1 MTSFSSAPRAEAR
14 SSETVVHG
22 HVLRDDFAWLKAANW
37 QEVLREPAKLPAD
50 IRTYLESEN
59 AYAAGIMTP
68 LADLQAR
75 LVAEM
80 RGRMK
85 EDDSTVPSPHGPW
98 AYYTRH
104 RTGGQHP
111 LACRMPRA
119 GGLEVV
125 MLDGDALAE
134 GKPFYH
140 LGSRQHSDDHRY
152 LAWSYDEAGS
162 EFYTIR
168 VRDLETLQ
176 DLPDT
181 VGDSS
186 GDVVWDK
193 ADESFL
199 YVVIDANHRPRQV
212 KRHVL
217 GRPTSEDALVYE
229 ETADGWFV
237 HLEQSQS
244 GEFAFI
250 TISDHET
257 TEAWILT
264 RSDFG
269 AAPVLI
275 AAREEGVRYE
285 PEHLGQG
292 LVLLTNA
299 DGAEDFKIVTAPL
312 GAAPRATWTDLVP
325 HRPGVLI
332 LSIAVFSRW
341 LIRLEREDAHPR
353 IVVRDLVQGGEHA
366 VAFDE
371 EAYSLWSNPGYEFE
385 TDTLRFVYSSPTTP
399 SETYDY
405 DLVRR
410 TRTLLKRQ
418 TVPSGHDSAGY
429 VVRRLFATSHDGA
442 QVPVTVLHGRDV
454 VLDGSAPCLLY
465 GYGAYGHAIPA
476 AFDTR
481 CLSLVDRG
489 FVYAIAHIRGGTEK
503 GWAWYT
509 GGKRAAKTN
518 TFKDFIAAGEMLAL
532 EGYTSRGRIV
542 AQGRSAGGMLMGAVA
557 NMAPDLF
564 SAIIAEVPFVDVLTT
579 MLDATLPLTP
589 PEWPEWGN
597 PITSAEDFETIR
609 AYSPTDQVKG
619 ERYPA
624 ILAVGGLTDPR
635 VTYWEPAKWIAQ
647 LRSRATGGGPF
658 VLRIDMDSGHGGASG
673 RFDRLKEIAQSYAF
687 AIAVAEGRLG
697 A

>member
-1 MTSFSSAPRAEAR
+1 MTISSPPPRAEAR
-14 SSETVVHG
+14 PNETIVHG
-22 HVLRDDFAWLKAANW
+22 EVLRDDFAWIKAANW
-37 QEVLREPAKLPAD
+37 QEVLREPAKLPAE
-50 IRTYLESEN
+50 IRAYLEAEN
-59 AYAAGIMTP
+59 AHAAGIMSP
-68 LADLQAR
+68 LTDLQAT

-80 RGRMK
+80 RGRIK
-85 EDDSTVPSPHGPW
+85 EDDATVPVPHGPF

-104 RTGGQHP
+104 RNGGQHP
-111 LACRMPRA
+111 LACRVARA
-119 GGLEVV
+119 GGEETV
-125 MLDGDALAE
+125 MLDGDALAQ

-162 EFYTIR
+162 EFYTIK
-168 VRDLETLQ
+168 VRDLATLQ

-181 VGDSS
+181 VGDAS

-193 ADESFL
+193 AGSSFL
-199 YVVIDANHRPRQV
+199 YVVIDASHRPRQV

-217 GRPTSEDALVYE
+217 GSPAEEDVLVYE
-229 ETADGWFV
+229 EKADGWFV

-244 GEFAFI
+244 GAFAFI

-257 TEAWILT
+257 TEAWML
-264 RSDFG
+264 RRADLG
-269 AAPVLI
+269 NAPVLI

-285 PEHLGQG
+285 PEHHGEK
-292 LVLLTNA
+292 LVMLTNA

-312 GAAPRATWTDLVP
+312 GPAPRSTWQDLVS

-341 LIRLEREDAHPR
+341 LIRLEREDARPR
-353 IVVRDLVQGGEHA
+353 IVVRDLAEGGEHA

-371 EAYSLWSNPGYEFE
+371 EAYSLWAAPGYEFE

-405 DLVRR
+405 DLVQRSR
-410 TRTLLKRQ
+410 SLLKRQ
-418 TVPSGHDSAGY
+418 TVPSGHDPSLY
-429 VVRRLFATSHDGA
+429 VVRRLFATAQDGA

-454 VLDGSAPCLLY
+454 ALDGRAPCLLY

-518 TFKDFIAAGEMLAL
+518 TFKDFIAAGEMLAAQ
-532 EGYTSRGRIV
+532 GYTARGRIV

-557 NMAPDLF
+557 NMAPELF
-564 SAIIAEVPFVDVLTT
+564 SAVIAEVPFVDVLAT
-579 MLDATLPLTP
+579 MLDASLPLTP

-609 AYSPTDQVKG
+609 SYSPYDQVSAQ
-619 ERYPA
+619 RYPA
-624 ILAVGGLTDPR
+624 ILAIGGLTDPR

-647 LRSRATGGGPF
+647 LRARATGGGPF

-687 AIAVAEGRLG
+687 AIAVAERRLG
-697 A
+697 N

>member
-1 MTSFSSAPRAEAR
+1 MTQSVHAPRAEAR
-14 SSETVVHG
+14 PTETVLHD
-22 HVLRDDFAWLKAANW
+22 HVLRDDFAWLKAPNW
-37 QEVLREPAKLPAD
+37 QEVLRDPAKLPED
-50 IRTYLESEN
+50 IRAYLEAEN
-59 AYAAGIMTP
+59 AHAAGLMTP
-68 LADLQAR
+68 LSDLQAT

-80 RGRMK
+80 RGRIK
-85 EDDSTVPSPHGPW
+85 EDDSTVPAPHGPW

-111 LACRMPRA
+111 LACRIPRA
-119 GGLEVV
+119 GGDEAV

-134 GKPFYH
+134 GKPFFH
-140 LGSRQHSDDHRY
+140 LGSRQHSDDHRF

-168 VRDLETLQ
+168 IRDLATLE

-193 ADESFL
+193 HGKSFL
-199 YVVIDANHRPRQV
+199 YVVIDQSHRPRQV

-217 GRPTSEDALVYE
+217 GRPAGEDELVYE
-229 ETADGWFV
+229 EKADGWFV

-244 GEFAFI
+244 GDFAFI
-250 TISDHET
+250 TIGDHET
-257 TEAWILT
+257 TEAWMLS
-264 RSDFG
+264 RADLS

-275 AAREEGVRYE
+275 AARAEGIRYA
-285 PEHLGQG
+285 PEHMGQA

-312 GAAPRATWTDLVP
+312 GAAPRETWTDLVP

-341 LIRLEREDAHPR
+341 LIRLEREDARPR
-353 IVVRDLVQGGEHA
+353 IVARHLVQGGEHA

-371 EAYSLWSNPGYEFE
+371 EAYSLWAAPGFEFD

-405 DLVRR
+405 DLAAR

-418 TVPSGHDSAGY
+418 TVPSGHDPARY
-429 VVRRLFATSHDGA
+429 VVRRLFATAADGA
-442 QVPVTVLHGRDV
+442 QVPVTVLHAREV
-454 VLDGSAPCLLY
+454 ALDGRAPCLLY

-509 GGKRAAKTN
+509 DGKRAAKTN
-518 TFKDFIAAGEMLAL
+518 TFTDFICAGEMLATQ
-532 EGYTSRGRIV
+532 GYTSHGRIV

-564 SAIIAEVPFVDVLTT
+564 AAVIAEVPFVDVLAT
-579 MLDATLPLTP
+579 MLDASLPLTP

-609 AYSPTDQVKG
+609 AYSPYDQVKAQ
-619 ERYPA
+619 RYPA

-635 VTYWEPAKWIAQ
+635 VTYWEPAKWVAQ
-647 LRSRATGGGPF
+647 LRARAAGGGPF

-687 AIAVAEGRLG
+687 AIAVADGRLI

>member
-1 MTSFSSAPRAEAR
+1 MTQPAHAPRAEAR
-14 SSETVVHG
+14 PTETVVHG
-22 HVLRDDFAWLKAANW
+22 HVLRDDFAWLKAPNW
-37 QEVLREPAKLPAD
+37 QEVLREPAKLPDD
-50 IRTYLESEN
+50 IRAYLEAEN
-59 AYAAGIMTP
+59 AHAAGLMTP
-68 LADLQAR
+68 LSDLQAT

-85 EDDSTVPSPHGPW
+85 EDDSTVPAPHGPW

-104 RTGGQHP
+104 RSGGQHP
-111 LACRMPRA
+111 LACRIPRS
-119 GGLEVV
+119 GGAETV

-134 GKPFYH
+134 GKPFFH
-140 LGSRQHSDDHRY
+140 LGSRRHSDDHRFI
-152 LAWSYDEAGS
+152 AWSYDEAGS

-168 VRDLETLQ
+168 IRDLATLE

-193 ADESFL
+193 SGTSFL
-199 YVVIDANHRPRQV
+199 YVVIDQSHRPRQV

-217 GRPTSEDALVYE
+217 GRPVTEDELVYE
-229 ETADGWFV
+229 EKADGWFV

-244 GEFAFI
+244 GDFAFI

-257 TEAWILT
+257 TEAWMLP
-264 RSDFG
+264 RADL
-269 AAPVLI
+269 AAVPVLV
-275 AAREEGVRYE
+275 AARAEGIRYE
-285 PEHLGQG
+285 PEHLGEG

-312 GAAPRATWTDLVP
+312 APAPRDTWTDLVP

-341 LIRLEREDAHPR
+341 LIRLEREDARPR
-353 IVVRDLVQGGEHA
+353 IVVRDLMQGGEHA

-371 EAYSLWSNPGYEFE
+371 EAYSLWAAPGFEFE
-385 TDTLRFVYSSPTTP
+385 TDTLRFVYSSPSTP

-405 DLVRR
+405 DLKAR
-410 TRTLLKRQ
+410 TRVLLKRQ
-418 TVPSGHDSAGY
+418 AVPSGHDPARY
-429 VVRRLFATSHDGA
+429 VVRRLFATASDGA
-442 QVPVTVLHGRDV
+442 QVPVTVVHAREV
-454 VLDGSAPCLLY
+454 ALDGRAPCLLY

-509 GGKRAAKTN
+509 NGKRAAKSN
-518 TFKDFIAAGEMLAL
+518 TFTDFICAGEMLASQ
-532 EGYTSRGRIV
+532 GYTNRGRIV

-564 SAIIAEVPFVDVLTT
+564 AAVIAEVPFVDVLAT
-579 MLDATLPLTP
+579 MLDASLPLTP

-597 PITSAEDFETIR
+597 PITSPEDFETIR
-609 AYSPTDQVKG
+609 AYSPYDQVKPQ
-619 ERYPA
+619 RYPA

-635 VTYWEPAKWIAQ
+635 VTYWEPAKWVAQ
-647 LRSRATGGGPF
+647 LRARAEGGGPF

-687 AIAVAEGRLG
+687 AIAVADGRLT